1 MNFFVHGVLGHYLQQ
16 ANLDDGSDAP
26 SLDDLHPVDQSNDHQ
41 DDQDDQQQDD
51 QQDQNQGDDDE
62 VVIGFADEQEQIQQ
76 QEEETKAAPQWVRD
90 LRKRDRENAKRIREL
105 EAQLQQSQP
114 AKPKIELGKKPS
126 LDDFDYDT
134 EKFEGALTEWF
145 DRKRQIEAQA
155 ESEKFEQEERERA
168 WNDRL
173 KDYEVKKAA
182 LRVPDYE
189 EAEESIKAVFDQVQ
203 QGIMV
208 NAAENAAHLVYA
220 LGKSPSK
227 MQELASIKDPIKFT
241 YALAKLEGQIK
252 VGSKKTTSAPP
263 PETRVRGSA
272 PIAGSVDS
280 NLERLRAEAEK
291 TGDYSKVTAYRRQQR
306 EKQRQ

>member
-26 SLDDLHPVDQSNDHQ
+26 SLDDLHPVDPPANEQEEEQ
-41 DDQDDQQQDD
+41 EQEEQEQAA
-51 QQDQNQGDDDE
+51 DDE
-62 VVIGFADEQEQIQQ
+62 VVIGFADEQEQQQ
-76 QEEETKAAPQWVRD
+76 KQEEESNAAPQWVKD
-90 LRKRDRENAKRIREL
+90 LRKQDREKSKRIREL
-105 EAQLQQSQP
+105 EQQLQQSLP

-155 ESEKFEQEERERA
+155 ESEKFEQEERDRA

-189 EAEESIKAVFDQVQ
+189 EAEESIKAIFDQVQ

-263 PETRVRGSA
+263 PETRVKGSA

-280 NLERLRAEAEK
+280 SLERLRAEAEK

>member
-1 MNFFVHGVLGHYLQQ
+1 MNFFVHGKCGHFLHQ
-16 ANLDDGSDAP
+16 ANLDDGSELP
-26 SLDDLHPVDQSNDHQ
+26 SLDDLHPVDPPASEQEEEQ
-41 DDQDDQQQDD
+41 EEE
-51 QQDQNQGDDDE
+51 QDQEAEEE
-62 VVIGFADEQEQIQQ
+62 VTIGFADEQEQQQQ
-76 QEEETKAAPQWVRD
+76 QEEENRAAPQWVKD

-105 EAQLQQSQP
+105 EAQLQQAQP

-134 EKFEGALTEWF
+134 EKFEGALADWF

-155 ESEKFEQEERERA
+155 ESEKFEQEERDRA

-220 LGKSPSK
+220 LGKSPAK
-227 MQELASIKDPIKFT
+227 MQELAAIKDPIKFT

-263 PETRVRGSA
+263 PETRVKGSA

-280 NLERLRAEAEK
+280 TLERLRSEAEK
-291 TGDYSKVTAYRRQQR
+291 TGDYSKVSKYRQQLR
-306 EKQRQ
+306 EKQRS